1 MIVCKEKEFD
11 KNEMFFDV
19 YLLMKIK
26 SLKLLYVLVMM
37 LAKIYN
43 IWKRNLQKVVFFVGK
58 KWNNK

>member
-19 YLLMKIK
+19 YLLMKKK

-37 LAKIYN
+37 LVKIYN
-43 IWKRNLQKVVFFVGK
+43 IWKRNL
-58 KWNNK
+58 